1 MHRYIVGVITL
12 VLMGALHTAV
22 AQAQLSCDQGRY
34 WIWLDDIDDV
44 VRVYV
49 NEQKLFEA
57 SWGKS
62 GVQPG
67 PIRGIGHRPGDS
79 GGWQELTPSL
89 TPGRNEVRIELSN
102 AATCCSTALR
112 IFLNRDTTLLF
123 ADALRKRDSSA
134 GITYNKTVVID
145 RQKCATDTAPNS

>member
-12 VLMGALHTAV
+12 VLMGALHAAV
-22 AQAQLSCDQGRY
+22 AQNQQSCDPRRY

-44 VRVYV
+44 VQVYV
-49 NEQKLFEA
+49 NEQQLFEA

-67 PIRGIGHRPGDS
+67 TIRSIGHRPGDS
-79 GGWQELTPSL
+79 GGWQELTPYL
-89 TPGRNEVRIELSN
+89 TPGRNEVRIELTN
-102 AATCCSTALR
+102 VAICCSTALR
-112 IFLNRDTTLLF
+112 VFLKRDTTPLF

-134 GITYNKTVVID
+134 GITYNKTVVIE
-145 RQKCATDTAPNS
+145 RQQCATDTEPNS